1 MNFATPEPMSERR
14 RTYLRLIAEVS
25 VSHRRRASR
34 SRCSADPV
42 VGILMPFILAFIMAW
57 MFNPVIAWLQRHLR
71 LTRRLFSYI
80 LVLVFYALLFGLCL
94 FFAGQL
100 DFAGRRS
107 GAQRARLHRRFAG
120 AVQRADHLAAGG
132 ADQAFPPNTPGV
144 GDEIFSLLNSAW
156 EWLKTLLSGALG
168 YVMSISR
175 NVALEVPNFVIFLT
189 VLVLASCII
198 TADFPNLRENIY
210 GYLGVRGKNSVRLM
224 GHSFR
229 AAVFGFFR
237 SQLIFA
243 LLDMGII
250 LVAFFIIGVS
260 YPLPIALV
268 LAFLDFIPFFGAGT
282 VLVPWGL
289 ICMAIGLFDMGWKL
303 LLLYG
308 ILYIIRRIFE
318 PRILGGATGF
328 SSLQM
333 LFSMYAGMRIAGVT
347 GLVVAPIVWI
357 TGVNFFKTGVL
368 DGVMQRYPLRRERH
382 PQDRRA
388 PRADQDTGAADR
400 APRSQ
405 ERRKEKVVLLRKKE
419 RGITRLSL
427 PVLPAAPGRAGF
439 FALWDDNRPG
449 GCYNGMHL
457 KTDGYRFFPGGI

>member
-1 MNFATPEPMSERR
+1 
-14 RTYLRLIAEVS
+14 
-25 VSHRRRASR
+25 
-34 SRCSADPV
+34 
-42 VGILMPFILAFIMAW
+42 
-57 MFNPVIAWLQRHLR
+57 
-71 LTRRLFSYI
+71 
-80 LVLVFYALLFGLCL
+80 
-94 FFAGQL
+94 
-100 DFAGRRS
+100 
-107 GAQRARLHRRFAG
+107 
-120 AVQRADHLAAGG
+120 
-132 ADQAFPPNTPGV
+132 
-144 GDEIFSLLNSAW
+144 
-156 EWLKTLLSGALG
+156 
-168 YVMSISR
+168 
-175 NVALEVPNFVIFLT
+175 
-189 VLVLASCII
+189 
-198 TADFPNLRENIY
+198 
-210 GYLGVRGKNSVRLM
+210 M

-347 GLVVAPIVWI
+347 GLVIAPIVWI

-368 DGVMQRYPLRRERH
+368 DGVMSDIRFVANDIRKTIARPV
-382 PQDRRA
+382 P
-388 PRADQDTGAADR
+388 TKT
-400 APRSQ
+400 Q
-405 ERRKEKVVLLRKKE
+405 EPPTAR
-419 RGITRLSL
+419 
-427 PVLPAAPGRAGF
+427 PAAKSGE
-439 FALWDDNRPG
+439 
-449 GCYNGMHL
+449 
-457 KTDGYRFFPGGI
+457 KKKRFSFGKKNAE